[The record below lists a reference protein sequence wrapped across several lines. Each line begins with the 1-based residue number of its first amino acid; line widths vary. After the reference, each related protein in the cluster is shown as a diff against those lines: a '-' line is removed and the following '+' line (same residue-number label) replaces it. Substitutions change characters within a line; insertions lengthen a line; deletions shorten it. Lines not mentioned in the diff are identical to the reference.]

1 MSAGRLQPDAQPVAQ
16 PLAMADV
23 AMGAVGEALEPVDQ
37 GASPSPQI
45 VWLIEH
51 EKEKI
56 WKQFPEHL
64 AVAVEQAHILT
75 YTHTQKYI
83 HTHT

>member
-1 MSAGRLQPDAQPVAQ
+1 
-16 PLAMADV
+16 MADV

-75 YTHTQKYI
+75 HKNTYTHTHVKRL
-83 HTHT
+83 TRTG

>member
-1 MSAGRLQPDAQPVAQ
+1 MNPDQGASHGRLEP
-16 PLAMADV
+16 MADV
-23 AMGAVGEALEPVDQ
+23 AMNADQ
-37 GASPSPQI
+37 GV

-51 EKEKI
+51 EAQKI

-75 YTHTQKYI
+75 HKNTYTHT
-83 HTHT
+83 